1 MPCQQALRCAKLLAA
16 ICTSVIVFIL
26 HCYLGRGALPDL
38 IFPLL
43 FIFFFKFVYAS
54 LCIQSYKAVQQTL
67 EKVAQG

>member
-1 MPCQQALRCAKLLAA
+1 VPCQQALRCAKLLAA

-43 FIFFFKFVYAS
+43 FFFFLNLFMHHFVSRATK
-54 LCIQSYKAVQQTL
+54 QSSRHWRK
-67 EKVAQG
+67 